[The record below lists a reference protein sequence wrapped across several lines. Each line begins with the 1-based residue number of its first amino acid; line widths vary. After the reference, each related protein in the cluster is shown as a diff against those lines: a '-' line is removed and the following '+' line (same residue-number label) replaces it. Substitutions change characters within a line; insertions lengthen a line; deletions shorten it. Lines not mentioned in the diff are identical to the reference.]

1 MGMAGGGLRA
11 YAYVRVSTREQ
22 DEEAQRRAIEEF
34 CRARGIEVA
43 GWFVDRGESGAKRFE
58 ERPEAARL
66 LDAVKEGGCRA
77 VVVFAIDRLG
87 RSMYDT
93 VETVR
98 RLEEAG
104 VRVLSVREEFLQTLD
119 EGVRK
124 LLLSI
129 LAWVAE
135 QERRRIRERQEAAW
149 AAGKQKGRP
158 RKLKSETI
166 EKYLKRYPML
176 PLTAIQALIAQ
187 QEGITVH
194 YETLR
199 KTVRELGYAR
209 VPDPRTGRLLWTR
222 HF

>member
-1 MGMAGGGLRA
+1 
-11 YAYVRVSTREQ
+11 
-22 DEEAQRRAIEEF
+22 
-34 CRARGIEVA
+34 
-43 GWFVDRGESGAKRFE
+43 
-58 ERPEAARL
+58 
-66 LDAVKEGGCRA
+66 
-77 VVVFAIDRLG
+77 
-87 RSMYDT
+87 
-93 VETVR
+93 
-98 RLEEAG
+98 

-158 RKLKSETI
+158 RKLKDETI

-187 QEGITVH
+187 QEGISVH

-199 KTVRELGYAR
+199 KAVRRLGYAR
-209 VPDPRTGRLLWTR
+209 VPDPRTGRLVWTR

>member
-1 MGMAGGGLRA
+1 MRA

-22 DEEAQRRAIEEF
+22 DEEVQRRAIEGF
-34 CRARGIEVA
+34 CRERGIEIA
-43 GWFVDRGESGAKRFE
+43 EWFVDKGESGAKRFE
-58 ERPEAARL
+58 ERPAAARML
-66 LDAVKEGGCRA
+66 SAPPVDA
-77 VVVFAIDRLG
+77 VVVFAVDRLG

-98 RLEEAG
+98 RLEERG
-104 VRVLSVREEFLQTLD
+104 LRVLSVKEEFLQTLD

-135 QERRRIRERQEAAW
+135 QERRRLRERQEAAW

-158 RKLKSETI
+158 RKLKDEVL
-166 EKYLKRYPML
+166 EKYLKKYPML
-176 PLTAIQALIAQ
+176 PLTAIQALIEKN
-187 QEGITVH
+187 EGVKLH

-199 KTVRELGYAR
+199 DNVRRLGYTR
-209 VPDPRTGRLLWTR
+209 IPDPKLGKLVWAKAPPPNTPLQ
-222 HF
+222 